1 MKDRN
6 DYRAMSSYDLIQE
19 AHYGININWQEL
31 AIALS
36 ERLEDRRSAWPPFD
50 DED

>member
-6 DYRAMSSYDLIQE
+6 DYRAMSSHDLIQE

-36 ERLEDRRSAWPPFD
+36 ERLEDRLNAWPPFD
-50 DED
+50 DDY